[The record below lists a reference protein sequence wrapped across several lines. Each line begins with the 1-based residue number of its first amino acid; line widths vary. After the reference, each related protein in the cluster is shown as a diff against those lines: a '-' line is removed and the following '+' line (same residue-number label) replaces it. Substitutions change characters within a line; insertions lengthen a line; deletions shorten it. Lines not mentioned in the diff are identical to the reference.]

1 MSKVLRDLEFLLLV
15 FIHTCPP
22 LVVGGGGG
30 VEEDTMLSTFHML
43 YDNRMLELTSTG
55 VEYADGWL
63 APYNHSIVQPNV
75 GGFATGSVNLLMN

>member
-15 FIHTCPP
+15 LFT
-22 LVVGGGGG
+22 LAL
-30 VEEDTMLSTFHML
+30 VEEDTILSTFHML

-55 VEYADGWL
+55 VEYWADADGWL

-75 GGFATGSVNLLMN
+75 VSGSVNLLMN